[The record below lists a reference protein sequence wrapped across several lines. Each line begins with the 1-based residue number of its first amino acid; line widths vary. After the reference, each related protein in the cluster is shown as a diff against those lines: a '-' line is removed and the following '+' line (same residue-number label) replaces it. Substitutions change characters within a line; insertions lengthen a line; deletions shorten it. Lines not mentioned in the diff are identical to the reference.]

1 MRTRAQPTAE
11 RFWAAIREGRFELP
25 RCGVC
30 SAWQEPNAG
39 VCERCGSPTL
49 GWETAPAG
57 GTVFS
62 SMEPLSGADQHPLTI
77 VVVEMDAGL
86 RMMGVVEVVPGSVA
100 VGMRVAAIVPALPGT
115 ARLPLFA
122 ESAN

>member
-30 SAWQEPNAG
+30 SAWQEPDTG

-100 VGMRVAAIVPALPGT
+100 VGMRVAAVVPALPGT